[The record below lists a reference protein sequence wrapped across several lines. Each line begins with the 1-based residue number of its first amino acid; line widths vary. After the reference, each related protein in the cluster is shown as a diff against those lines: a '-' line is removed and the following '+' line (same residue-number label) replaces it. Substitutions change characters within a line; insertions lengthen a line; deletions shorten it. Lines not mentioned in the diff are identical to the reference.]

1 MTVPVDTMMQQA
13 MAAVRAKPNDA
24 SARMQ
29 LFRLF
34 LVTGQWERALTQVD
48 TASSLDASLGFTSM
62 VYKQA
67 IACERFRDEVFAGR
81 RSPVVAGEPAQ
92 WLAMM
97 VEALRV
103 QTAGGA
109 GAAGAVTLR
118 AQALED
124 APAVAGRL
132 DGSAF
137 EWIADADSRL
147 GPVCEC
153 FIDGKYYWVPFDRIA
168 RIEIPEPDD
177 VLDMVWA
184 PAEVTFTT
192 GGSKHVLMP
201 VRYPGSEKSADDG
214 VRMSRVTQ
222 WAGDDDSGWT
232 GLGQRVWTTDAS
244 ECGMLDVRVLELG

>member
-1 MTVPVDTMMQQA
+1 MSLTVETMIQQA

-48 TASSLDASLGFTSM
+48 TASSLDSSLGFTSM

-81 RSPVVAGEPAQ
+81 KSPVVAGEPAQ
-92 WLAMM
+92 WLALM

-103 QTAGGA
+103 QAADGA
-109 GAAGAVTLR
+109 GAAGAASLR
-118 AQALED
+118 EQALED
-124 APAVAGRL
+124 APAVAGRI
-132 DGSAF
+132 DGTAF

-168 RIEIPEPDD
+168 RIETPEPDD
-177 VLDMVWA
+177 VLDMVWS

-214 VRMSRVTQ
+214 IRMSRVTQ
-222 WAGDDDSGWT
+222 WAGDDERGWT
-232 GLGQRVWTTDAS
+232 GLGQRVWATDAS